1 MSDGNGGVS
10 ALDLT
15 DGQAG
20 NAQYLTVLQ
29 RGDFD
34 HHLLT

>member
-15 DGQAG
+15 GGQAG
-20 NAQYLTVLQ
+20 NAQYLLIRNKVSE
-29 RGDFD
+29 
-34 HHLLT
+34 HYPEI